1 MTYAL
6 LTLLCLITVCLGA
19 READAKDASFELD
32 AEQSV
37 LLGREVLAAGKP
49 EIALAL
55 ARALIDRHAQDPDA
69 LVLMAAALQHLGN
82 YNEAR
87 NVARSAYSAS
97 KTDQQAFESAM
108 LVGRSDFHRDAY
120 TRSQW
125 WLRRAAQAAPDTEA
139 RRIAERNFKHVRR
152 VNPLRLQFRIGV
164 RSSSNINDGSSTE
177 EIELF
182 GLPFRLLGTSRALSG
197 TELAV
202 DADLRYRIAQ
212 SERSETALTT
222 ELETRSYRLS
232 SEAQRQA
239 PDASG
244 SDFNF
249 QRVEVGAL
257 HRFARAEGNSVYEVA
272 GAVGLT
278 WYGGEKLSDYARLR
292 LSQSFQLR
300 PSTGL
305 RVTLSTQKQWRQDSA
320 ARSVFSYGLQ
330 GEIRHHLK
338 TGARLI
344 FLGSVR
350 RTEADAAYIQ
360 NTALRAQLIYR
371 MAEPIFGVR
380 FSSSV
385 GLEQRRYPADG
396 FQPSGRRDLR
406 GKLGISASFENIEYM
421 GFTPSWHVEFSQTDS
436 NVAFYEQESVDMFLG
451 INSSF

>member
-1 MTYAL
+1 M
-6 LTLLCLITVCLGA
+6 LCLVAVSLGE
-19 READAKDASFELD
+19 REAHAEDATLELD

-37 LLGREVLAAGKP
+37 LLGRELLASGKP

-55 ARALIDRHAQDPDA
+55 ARALIDGGAQDTDA
-69 LVLMAAALQHLGN
+69 LVLMAAALQQMGA
-82 YNEAR
+82 YDEAR
-87 NVARSAYSAS
+87 AVAREAYAESN
-97 KTDQQAFESAM
+97 TDQQAFESAM
-108 LVGRSDFHRDAY
+108 LVGRSDFHREAH

-125 WLRRAAQAAPDTEA
+125 WLRRAAQAAPDAEA
-139 RRIAERNFKHVRR
+139 RRIAERNFEHVRR
-152 VNPLRLQFRIGV
+152 VNPLRLRFRIGV

-212 SERSETALTT
+212 SERSETALTA

-257 HRFARAEGNSVYEVA
+257 HRFSRAEGNSIYEVA

-278 WYGGEKLSDYARLR
+278 WYGGEKLSDYARLS

-330 GEIRHHLK
+330 GEIQHHLK

-360 NTALRAQLIYR
+360 NIALRGQLMYR
-371 MAEPIFGVR
+371 MPEPIFGVR

-385 GLEQRRYPADG
+385 GLEQRRYPADV
-396 FQPSGRRDLR
+396 FQTTERRDLR
-406 GKLGISASFENIEYM
+406 GTLGVSASFENIEYM
-421 GFTPSWHVEFSQTDS
+421 GFTPSWHVEFSKTES
-436 NVAFYEQESVDMFLG
+436 NVAFHEQESVDMFLG